1 MMVTKN
7 LSWRRKLRKLLKK
20 KKIAEKGMEMPGRV
34 YLFCLFGEKGDDIT
48 RPYWIESK
56 GIAAVVQTFEL

>member
-1 MMVTKN
+1 
-7 LSWRRKLRKLLKK
+7 
-20 KKIAEKGMEMPGRV
+20 MEMPGRV

-56 GIAAVVQTFEL
+56 GIAAVVQTFELQAYYRNETSVNIALLFY

>member
-1 MMVTKN
+1 
-7 LSWRRKLRKLLKK
+7 
-20 KKIAEKGMEMPGRV
+20 MEMPGRV

-56 GIAAVVQTFEL
+56 GIAAVVQTFELQDYYRNETSGNIDLLFY